1 MIQNRKKRQSK
12 KVTNAVTMNN
22 TDKSNKSSVTRDH
35 VKKILTVEHF
45 DTLDTVTDLTTF
57 DLTQLDA
64 NPLYRISEEITEF
77 ILPYKAFTLNSYY
90 RSNRNI
96 VHISKDGAN
105 WKKLI
110 DAYITV
116 NRLPKL
122 LGKIKLDVGFFFRT
136 RQKRDIDNLFKP
148 LIDVFKDK
156 LFEDDDMIYQINSYK
171 KIGMGADMIHVKL
184 TLIDV

>member
-12 KVTNAVTMNN
+12 KVSNIADI
-22 TDKSNKSSVTRDH
+22 DKSDATHESTKE
-35 VKKILTVEHF
+35 ILSVEHF
-45 DTLDTVTDLTTF
+45 DTLDNVTNLTVF
-57 DLTQLDA
+57 DLTQLDT
-64 NPLYRISEEITEF
+64 NPLYRISEGITEF
-77 ILPYKAFTLNSYY
+77 ILPYKAFTLNAYY

-110 DAYITV
+110 DTYITV

-184 TLIDV
+184 ISMGDG